1 MKRLMIVSAFLLFAG
16 IAFGQVLQK
25 GNLVGVHVVKVEL
38 KPGVTMDQYI
48 EFFNTKL
55 KPAWEKADRDGK
67 IYPMEGIRGEHN
79 DEFGMIVIYKN
90 EAARD
95 KFYNEDGSQS
105 ELGKKINEEIAP
117 ITAEGEKLGTW
128 TSSYTDWIVL

>member
-1 MKRLMIVSAFLLFAG
+1 MIVTAFLLFAG
-16 IAFGQVLQK
+16 IAFGQILQK

-55 KPAWEKADRDGK
+55 KAAWEKADRDGK

-105 ELGKKINEEIAP
+105 ELGQKINEEIAP
-117 ITAEGEKLGTW
+117 IVAEGEKLGTW
-128 TSSYTDWIVL
+128 TSTYTDWIIL